1 MGDEY
6 LVHILG
12 RLSSIWLNQVYS
24 RQIQC
29 FLGQFRFSLG
39 FLGDLDETWN
49 LQPLGCTI
57 HSGLLIRMREV
68 LQGISGGALWVV
80 R

>member
-1 MGDEY
+1 MGVEY

-12 RLSSIWLNQVYS
+12 RLSSIWLKSGLFPFYS
-24 RQIQC
+24 
-29 FLGQFRFSLG
+29 GRFSLG
-39 FLGDLDETWN
+39 LAGIAGLTRN

-57 HSGLLIRMREV
+57 HSGLLIQMKEV